1 MEDMNTQEMVK
12 KLALEAGVSEAEAQR
27 LFEKMVPI
35 MSAQL
40 KKNLP
45 QEKEAIKKALKDH
58 KNIEALDKESLSQDG
73 KKILGHVFKARQEDV
88 EQALSKDSKI
98 DAKKAKDLIQEYAPL
113 VMGAIGKDGVSQE
126 GLEKV
131 LEKTAENAL
140 KGQSESVRG
149 ILGMLDLDKDG
160 SIMDDVPKIM
170 IFLKGLMRFIPRSK

>member
-1 MEDMNTQEMVK
+1 MVK
-12 KLALEAGVSEAEAQR
+12 KLALEAGVSENEAQK

-40 KKNLP
+40 KNNLP
-45 QEKEAIKKALKDH
+45 QEKDAIERALNEH
-58 KNIEALDKESLSQDG
+58 RNIETLDKEQLSQDG
-73 KKILGHVFKARQEDV
+73 KKILGHVFKSKQEDV
-88 EQALSKDSKI
+88 EQALSKESKI
-98 DAKKAKDLIQEYAPL
+98 DTNKAKELIQEYAPL

-140 KGQSESVRG
+140 KGQSESVQG

-160 SIMDDVPKIM
+160 SIIDDVPKII